1 MVRNT
6 DLGSSLCG
14 SSSNQDGQEVH
25 DYQEGDNC
33 NFNEDKQ
40 YLSGADEEQKGKE
53 ICIIM
58 LYDCGP
64 AIESPT
70 LMIKDEMQVRFTR
83 LLFSQ
88 TSTQELVED
97 QGADSPRALA
107 SLSDDN
113 ITAICDLIRKSG
125 SIVSGKMTNMGNQI
139 FTLAKNLKLTMLMFK
154 TIECCSKP
162 YDVNHVNSRNMLAYQ
177 H

>member
-1 MVRNT
+1 M
-6 DLGSSLCG
+6 
-14 SSSNQDGQEVH
+14 
-25 DYQEGDNC
+25 
-33 NFNEDKQ
+33 
-40 YLSGADEEQKGKE
+40 
-53 ICIIM
+53 
-58 LYDCGP
+58 
-64 AIESPT
+64 
-70 LMIKDEMQVRFTR
+70 
-83 LLFSQ
+83 
-88 TSTQELVED
+88 ED